1 MGVPIIAPSQGLMA
15 RWHIEYG
22 LVAERTWDMTFR
34 HRRGLRSVLPQH
46 PHSDIPFDPNDDTD
60 EAAVAWWI
68 QWVRSEDAGARG
80 AVANGDGRVHLRE
93 NSSADLCTT
102 EHHGGG
108 TNIAGGAGAHL
119 APSHCLTCS
128 APQLSSP

>member
-1 MGVPIIAPSQGLMA
+1 MSFFEQYRMGVPIIAPSQRLMA

-68 QWVRSEDAGARG
+68 QWVRAGSGVRG
-80 AVANGDGRVHLRE
+80 VGACCLQRRFTFGCTPGKLLR
-93 NSSADLCTT
+93 
-102 EHHGGG
+102 
-108 TNIAGGAGAHL
+108 
-119 APSHCLTCS
+119 
-128 APQLSSP
+128 